1 MNAAASPTITV
12 ALLDPSG
19 GQQSASVI
27 ASDRSL
33 KLIGIAS
40 DPTALVDE
48 VAKEPPS
55 VVLVDTRALPA
66 DALLD
71 LTARLRDSTAII
83 VAGDA
88 ADGALLSHAI
98 RAGARSLLVRPYE
111 PDDLLSVIHEVAGH
125 ATARA
130 QRRMGSG
137 AVVITVYSPK
147 GGAGATTVATTLAVA
162 LAQAHAGRVGIIDLD
177 LRFGGVGIALDLRG
191 QNTITDLLARSG
203 PLDPGLIDD
212 TFVAHQSGVKVLLSP
227 ETPALADSVSPEA
240 LAPLIAALRSHF
252 EYLVIDLPTSFDDL
266 TAAALRVADRV
277 LLVATP
283 ELPALRDVQ
292 RIMSIAPELRNG
304 RSQVV
309 LNRWPSRSGVPLADV
324 ERALGR
330 KVALAIPSEGVAVTR
345 ALNTGISLLDR
356 RAGLKNAG
364 RFRDLVRLVT
374 ANGG

>member
-111 PDDLLSVIHEVAGH
+111 PDDL
-125 ATARA
+125 RA

-162 LAQAHAGRVGIIDLD
+162 LTQAHAGRVGIIDLD

-212 TFVAHQSGVKVLLSP
+212 IFVAHQSGVKVLLSP

>member
-111 PDDLLSVIHEVAGH
+111 PDDLLPVIHEVAWH

-203 PLDPGLIDD
+203 ALDPGLIDD
-212 TFVAHQSGVKVLLSP
+212 IFVAHQSGVKVLLSP